1 MLYKWAWL
9 SLFITVHVC
18 HNMINFQEEKKICEC
33 SPRAHTNLLK
43 IYLSKTFQIYG
54 IYTRYINDA
63 M

>member
-1 MLYKWAWL
+1 MTFT
-9 SLFITVHVC
+9 FITGC
-18 HNMINFQEEKKICEC
+18 HNMINFQEEKKFCEC
-33 SPRAHTNLLK
+33 RAHTNLLK

>member
-1 MLYKWAWL
+1 
-9 SLFITVHVC
+9 
-18 HNMINFQEEKKICEC
+18 MINFQEEKKFREC
-33 SPRAHTNLLK
+33 RAHTNLLK